1 MYDISSLLL
10 LSLGTAHGEHL
21 TATPQF
27 LSERERRS
35 PSITTV
41 EMEGRLQVS
50 SPDFHTL
57 RTEFLEEMI

>member
-1 MYDISSLLL
+1 MMRRAYVCNISSLLL

-35 PSITTV
+35 PSITAV
-41 EMEGRLQVS
+41 EMEERLKS
-50 SPDFHTL
+50 
-57 RTEFLEEMI
+57 

>member
-1 MYDISSLLL
+1 MYDMSSLLL

-35 PSITTV
+35 PSIIAV
-41 EMEGRLQVS
+41 KMEGRIKS
-50 SPDFHTL
+50 
-57 RTEFLEEMI
+57 

>member
-1 MYDISSLLL
+1 MTSAACSYCHWEQPMVSIL
-10 LSLGTAHGEHL
+10 
-21 TATPQF
+21 QQ

-50 SPDFHTL
+50 SLDFHTL

>member
-35 PSITTV
+35 PFITAV
-41 EMEGRLQVS
+41 EMEERLKSRVLI
-50 SPDFHTL
+50 FIH
-57 RTEFLEEMI
+57 

>member
-1 MYDISSLLL
+1 MCDISSLLL

-41 EMEGRLQVS
+41 EMEGRLKS
-50 SPDFHTL
+50 
-57 RTEFLEEMI
+57 